1 MGLLD
6 AEACLDEAQHRG
18 VVEHLRVHPATAAPR
33 RDHVHRHARAG
44 AEHAAVGRGLRA
56 AAFGGRL
63 REVLGLQV
71 VGGECRLASR
81 GLVSVER
88 GCRRRGHVVEVAV
101 VLVEVDQ
108 QHGLAPHLGHG
119 GERIEDFLEEPCA
132 LHRAG
137 RARMLAVGRGRV
149 DPAHLWQA
157 AGLDVA
163 PERVQVVLGLVA
175 GQRVGDAL
183 VQRVAGVV
191 AGRVVGVE
199 GKLLARVGKR
209 RLVVAAGH
217 RVGRRAVGAAELA
230 ERAQHVVAP
239 LVGHVLVAD
248 PAHAGIFQ
256 ALGVCLPRVAGVHRG
271 GASVE
276 PVPFVVD
283 VGHALRGRAVGA
295 GQVKGPVGV
304 GARVHGAVV
313 AVAQREG
320 VGQRELERD
329 FGLLEVA
336 HRRIGLVARPLREA
350 ATVPG
355 VLAVDPRVR
364 RAAHALRV
372 ALALV
377 QVVGHEQLAVGVGL
391 LPHAAPAG
399 QRNAEAV
406 AETAHALE
414 HAEVVV
420 ERPVLLHQDDDV
432 LDVLDGAGLVVGR
445 NGQRTADARRKGRER
460 ERGGTGGGGAGEK
473 VATGGH
479 GVRQRS
485 PMPMA
490 GSLTVCLPVS
500 TRPAKRR

>member
-1 MGLLD
+1 MQ
-6 AEACLDEAQHRG
+6 E
-18 VVEHLRVHPATAAPR
+18 PR
-33 RDHVHRHARAG
+33 ALHGARRAG
-44 AEHAAVGRGLRA
+44 V
-56 AAFGGRL
+56 
-63 REVLGLQV
+63 
-71 VGGECRLASR
+71 
-81 GLVSVER
+81 
-88 GCRRRGHVVEVAV
+88 
-101 VLVEVDQ
+101 
-108 QHGLAPHLGHG
+108 
-119 GERIEDFLEEPCA
+119 
-132 LHRAG
+132 
-137 RARMLAVGRGRV
+137 LAVDRRCV
-149 DPAHLWQA
+149 DPAHLRQA
-157 AGLDVA
+157 PGLDVA
-163 PERVQVVLGLVA
+163 PEGVQVLLGLGA
-175 GQRVGDAL
+175 RQGVGDAL
-183 VQRVAGVV
+183 VQRVARVI
-191 AGRVVGVE
+191 ADRVVGVV
-199 GKLLARVGKR
+199 GHRLAAVG
-209 RLVVAAGH
+209 VGCVGVAAGH
-217 RVGRRAVGAAELA
+217 GVGRRAVGAPELA
-230 ERAQHVVAP
+230 EGAEHVVAP

-295 GQVKGPVGV
+295 GQVEGPVGV

-432 LDVLDGAGLVVGR
+432 LDVLDRAGLVVG
-445 NGQRTADARRKGRER
+445 GDGERTPDARRKGRER